1 MAHVFTIINSSNETV
16 VYNDYD
22 LIPLTTLKHVIK
34 FLPDL
39 GTSVPSHE
47 IILESHTILET
58 TGGEVTATFTGDNFV
73 ILSAL
78 SVALLQL
85 FVADTSVSLV
95 DLQLVNSSGIVLR
108 TVQGGLP
115 SQTGAVGFAI
125 IGTGGDVKKQFYLS
139 NIDPGVSTVTTT
151 LTSALVVAPGTS
163 SQKHKLVPENFA
175 DGTENHLILELIDG
189 DIIFGPFVRLET
201 GTTDVLLNETGG
213 KIIFDNIVG
222 DAAGADHYHQQVGDY
237 HEAGDGHTEEEHR
250 EISLWNH
257 KLQVLMA
264 KERLNNASS

>member
-108 TVQGGLP
+108 TVKGGIV
-115 SQTGAVGFAI
+115 SQNGAVGFAI
-125 IGTGGDVKKQFYLS
+125 NDSSGTLITQFYLN

-151 LTSALVVAPGTS
+151 LTSALVIGPGTS

-175 DGTENHLILELIDG
+175 YGLENHL
-189 DIIFGPFVRLET
+189 VLET
-201 GTTDVLLNETGG
+201 SADDVV
-213 KIIFDNIVG
+213 D
-222 DAAGADHYHQQVGDY
+222 DHYHQQVGDY

-257 KLQVLMA
+257 KLQVLMTR
-264 KERLNNASS
+264 ERLNNASS

>member
-85 FVADTSVSLV
+85 FVSPVSVV

-108 TVQGGLP
+108 TVKGGIV
-115 SQTGAVGFAI
+115 SQNGAVGFAI
-125 IGTGGDVKKQFYLS
+125 NDSSGTLITQFYLN

-151 LTSALVVAPGTS
+151 LTSALVIGPGTS

-175 DGTENHLILELIDG
+175 YGLENHL
-189 DIIFGPFVRLET
+189 VLET
-201 GTTDVLLNETGG
+201 SADDVV
-213 KIIFDNIVG
+213 D
-222 DAAGADHYHQQVGDY
+222 DHYHQQVGDY

-257 KLQVLMA
+257 KLQVLMTR
-264 KERLNNASS
+264 ERLNNASS

>member
-85 FVADTSVSLV
+85 FVSPVSVV

-108 TVQGGLP
+108 TVK
-115 SQTGAVGFAI
+115 
-125 IGTGGDVKKQFYLS
+125 GDFHLKL
-139 NIDPGVSTVTTT
+139 
-151 LTSALVVAPGTS
+151 AP
-163 SQKHKLVPENFA
+163 
-175 DGTENHLILELIDG
+175 
-189 DIIFGPFVRLET
+189 
-201 GTTDVLLNETGG
+201 
-213 KIIFDNIVG
+213 
-222 DAAGADHYHQQVGDY
+222 
-237 HEAGDGHTEEEHR
+237 
-250 EISLWNH
+250 
-257 KLQVLMA
+257 
-264 KERLNNASS
+264 

>member
-85 FVADTSVSLV
+85 FVSPVSVV

-108 TVQGGLP
+108 TVKGGIV
-115 SQTGAVGFAI
+115 SQNGAVGFAI
-125 IGTGGDVKKQFYLS
+125 NDSSGTLITQFYL
-139 NIDPGVSTVTTT
+139 NNTDPGVSTVTTT
-151 LTSALVVAPGTS
+151 LTSALVIGPGTS

-213 KIIFDNIVG
+213 KIIFDNVVG

-257 KLQVLMA
+257 KLQVLMTR
-264 KERLNNASS
+264 ERLNNASS

>member
-39 GTSVPSHE
+39 GTLVDSHE

-85 FVADTSVSLV
+85 FVSPVSVV

-108 TVQGGLP
+108 TVKGGIV
-115 SQTGAVGFAI
+115 SQNGAVGFAI
-125 IGTGGDVKKQFYLS
+125 NDSSGTLITQFYLN

-151 LTSALVVAPGTS
+151 LTSALVIGPGTS

>member
-85 FVADTSVSLV
+85 FVSPVSVV

-108 TVQGGLP
+108 TVKGGIV
-115 SQTGAVGFAI
+115 SQNGAVGFAI
-125 IGTGGDVKKQFYLS
+125 NDSSGTLITQFYLS

-175 DGTENHLILELIDG
+175 YGTENHLILELIDG
-189 DIIFGPFVRLET
+189 DILFGPFVRLET

-213 KIIFDNIVG
+213 KIIFDNVVG

-257 KLQVLMA
+257 KLQVLMTR
-264 KERLNNASS
+264 ERLNNASS

>member
-1 MAHVFTIINSSNETV
+1 MAHAFKIKKTDGSFVTYT
-16 VYNDYD
+16 DYD
-22 LIPLTTLKHVIK
+22 AIDLTTLKHVIK

-85 FVADTSVSLV
+85 FVSPVSVV
-95 DLQLVNSSGIVLR
+95 NLQLVNSSGIVLR
-108 TVQGGLP
+108 TVKGGIV
-115 SQTGAVGFAI
+115 SQDGAVGFAI
-125 IGTGGDVKKQFYLS
+125 NDSSGTLIAQFYLS

-151 LTSALVVAPGTS
+151 FTSALVVAPGTS

-175 DGTENHLILELIDG
+175 DGTENHLILELMDG

-222 DAAGADHYHQQVGDY
+222 DAVGADHFHPPVGEP
-237 HEAGDGHTEEEHR
+237 HAEGDGHTEAEHR
-250 EISLWNH
+250 EIALWNF
-257 KLQVLMA
+257 KLKKLITQ
-264 KERLNNASS
+264 ESTNASSN

>member
-39 GTSVPSHE
+39 GTLVDSHE

-85 FVADTSVSLV
+85 FVSPVSVV

-108 TVQGGLP
+108 TVKGGIV
-115 SQTGAVGFAI
+115 SQNGAVGFAI
-125 IGTGGDVKKQFYLS
+125 NDSSGTLITQFYLN

-151 LTSALVVAPGTS
+151 LTSALVIGPGTS

-257 KLQVLMA
+257 KLQVLMTR
-264 KERLNNASS
+264 ERLNNASS